1 MKTTQTT
8 RKGLALLG
16 ALSRWGE
23 WTAEEHAELGRTL
36 SLIARHAK
44 TAERLGET
52 MGCAFHSSEWVAEH
66 QNELDAQDDQ
76 VTARLL
82 ALAEKLPSNITLELG
97 RGYIGNQTVLIITD
111 KHGTPREYC
120 VGDY

>member
-1 MKTTQTT
+1 MTTTQTT

-23 WTAEEHAELGRTL
+23 WTLDEHHELGQTL
-36 SLIARHAK
+36 SLIARYAK

-52 MGCAFHSSEWVAEH
+52 MGCAFHSSEWVSEH
-66 QNELDAQDDQ
+66 WEELDAQDDL

-82 ALAEKLPSNITLELG
+82 ALAEKLPSNIQMKLG
-97 RGYIGNQTVLIITD
+97 QGYIGNQTVLVITD
-111 KHGTPREYC
+111 KHGIPRSFC

>member
-52 MGCAFHSSEWVAEH
+52 MGGAFHSMEWVSKH
-66 QNELDAQDDQ
+66 QDELDAQDDL
-76 VTARLL
+76 VTARLV
-82 ALAEKLPSNITLELG
+82 ALAEKLPSNIQMKLG
-97 RGYIGNQTVLIITD
+97 QGYIGNQVVLVITD
-111 KHGTPREYC
+111 KLGTPREYC